1 MSTSRNVK
9 AKIKELAKNKKQEK
23 ELLEFASK
31 LTGSDE
37 DKVRLIQEELKK
49 NDEQG

>member
-1 MSTSRNVK
+1 MSTSRNIK
-9 AKIKELAKNKKQEK
+9 AKIKKLSKNKKQEK

-37 DKVRLIQEELKK
+37 DKIRLIQEELKK
-49 NDEQG
+49 DVEG